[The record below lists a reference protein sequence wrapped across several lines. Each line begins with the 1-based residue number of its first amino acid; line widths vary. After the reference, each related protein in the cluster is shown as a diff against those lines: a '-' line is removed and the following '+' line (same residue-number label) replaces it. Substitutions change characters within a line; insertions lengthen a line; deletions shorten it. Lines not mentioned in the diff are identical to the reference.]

1 MSLNNDH
8 VYPHCYAWIF
18 EVTRSRYAYEKNDC
32 PLLKHLLFTNF
43 SKSII
48 CCCFSSPLGMTV
60 VLVALTATTVSCAL
74 KRRKLKNRKK
84 RKNDKAVKLAL
95 SNMKRMQMSSLPWS
109 FYNR

>member
-1 MSLNNDH
+1 
-8 VYPHCYAWIF
+8 
-18 EVTRSRYAYEKNDC
+18 
-32 PLLKHLLFTNF
+32 
-43 SKSII
+43 
-48 CCCFSSPLGMTV
+48 MTV